1 MTERFLRREEVTRI
15 TGLPQS
21 TIYEKMS
28 EGSFPKNLRIS
39 PRLCAWR
46 ETEITKWQ
54 RDRIAERDGV
64 TPEVARQ
71 SGTA

>member
-21 TIYEKMS
+21 TIYQKMS
-28 EGSFPKNLRIS
+28 EGSFPKNFHIS

-46 ETEITKWQ
+46 ETEIAKWQ

-64 TPEVARQ
+64 TPEA
-71 SGTA
+71 T